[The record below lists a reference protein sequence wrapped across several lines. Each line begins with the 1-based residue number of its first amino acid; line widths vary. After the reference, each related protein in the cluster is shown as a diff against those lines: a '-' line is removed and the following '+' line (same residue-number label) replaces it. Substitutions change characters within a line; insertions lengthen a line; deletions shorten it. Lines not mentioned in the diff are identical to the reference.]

1 MSLNRI
7 SPPAKARAHAHTY
20 THAPTR
26 NLYHTHL
33 KEAIKWVTT
42 AWINNESKIADLVT
56 GADPWSNFTAGVTF
70 RLRSRNLL
78 SGTDLNSGFHLQSN
92 TASYLSH
99 EYPRWSRWRSTK
111 LSVTLTRVWVID
123 GRAATSRH
131 RCCQL
136 CVKQGGCGSSRCE
149 LQLLPQWG
157 QRQSRWE
164 PLPIIKTL
172 LVRVCLI

>member
-123 GRAATSRH
+123 GRAATSHHDTDAVSSVWNKEAVGRH
-131 RCCQL
+131 AASSSCCLSGDNVSLDENL
-136 CVKQGGCGSSRCE
+136 C
-149 LQLLPQWG
+149 
-157 QRQSRWE
+157 QS
-164 PLPIIKTL
+164 
-172 LVRVCLI
+172 